1 MLTAR
6 ALSKNTSIVWLRSS
20 ILITKIC
27 KFFTYL
33 IKKEVRKCGFRTD
46 TVAEAEAAEGAKQAL
61 LLFGVWTVSK
71 L

>member
-1 MLTAR
+1 M
-6 ALSKNTSIVWLRSS
+6 
-20 ILITKIC
+20 C

-33 IKKEVRKCGFRTD
+33 IKKEVRKCGFRTG
-46 TVAEAEAAEGAKQAL
+46 TVAVAEAEAAEGAKRAL

>member
-1 MLTAR
+1 M
-6 ALSKNTSIVWLRSS
+6 
-20 ILITKIC
+20 
-27 KFFTYL
+27 YL

-71 L
+71 F